1 MQTRTTGFK
10 HFIARL
16 VKASKTQELAHFNVN
31 ARYTFEDV
39 KKEADKAVQAYKDQK
54 SWRHPFRS
62 AGRALGDAPAFEALL
77 TLLPNQS
84 LYASVVCGG
93 LVLVYGVSI
102 FDRSMSAT

>member
-1 MQTRTTGFK
+1 MQSRTTGFM
-10 HFIARL
+10 HFMGRL
-16 VKASKTQELAHFNVN
+16 AKASKAQELAHFNVN

-39 KKEADKAVQAYKDQK
+39 KREADKAVQAYKDQK